1 MAVLI
6 TFGTDSKLKLKVPA
20 KGETNW
26 AEDFKTYFVD
36 PIVEH
41 DHSGINGRGKQLGPT
56 SLADNAIESRHV
68 NFTLTDLNFVIGS
81 NPQSGQFLKFDGGNW
96 QPGSIDPTVKEL
108 TSGDPSATGGI
119 GNSNSGVDLSANSE
133 VYISN
138 VTGADTI
145 DFSAR
150 TPATLT
156 GIKFII
162 DSATTANKK
171 IKFNNLKDCII
182 ISNLDIEI
190 VGSVDKCIIIMENND
205 ATVNSEG
212 ANLTLLSNDTAPN
225 NIVNASRI
233 IADTIEVNNA
243 TTADKNLFVDSEIKI
258 KQLNLQ
264 LLGGS
269 DTNKS
274 RIIRSH
280 VEIND
285 RITNTNTISGS
296 TGQKL
301 FLEDSKVSF
310 PLFQENVSTSATTYS
325 ANTSEL
331 SVDDDSELK
340 QITTNLV
347 KVWKQSANRWN
358 YLVSPSGIN
367 KVITADSSG
376 VPVELSVS
384 DGHVVKGS
392 SSGLVSQDN
401 VLNNIN
407 NVNTSGVATD
417 QFLKYD
423 GSNWVDSAFTLTGSK
438 SINTGSSPS
447 TGYLLRYNGTRFEPA
462 TPANSVEFV
471 ERTVTL
477 TYTLNKSSGYS
488 GNPHYHTFSDTLTQ
502 AGLAS
507 HLSSAGIPTANITEI
522 KLVGASTY
530 SHSNGYSEL
539 YIQKGDD
546 TWLACVKNLYVVS
559 QLNSLEQAGTV
570 SGTIDTTLLP
580 LDSLGTKYT
589 YNSASST
596 ANRSGTFCTTSQEVT
611 LWKPSMSNDPLGDVR
626 LVASEYYMND
636 GSATYVIKLKISSMT
651 GPTTTSTGSLSH
663 NTGN

>member
-6 TFGTDSKLKLKVPA
+6 TFGNDNKLKLKVPA

-41 DHSGINGRGKQLGPT
+41 DHSGINGRGKQLGPD
-56 SLADNAIESRHV
+56 SLADGAIESRHV

-81 NPQSGQFLKFDGGNW
+81 APQSGQFLKFDGGNW

-119 GNSNSGVDLSANSE
+119 GDSNSGVDLSANSE
-133 VYISN
+133 VYISD
-138 VTGADTI
+138 VTGTDTM

-162 DSATTANKK
+162 DSATVANKK
-171 IKFNNLKDCII
+171 VKFNNLKECII
-182 ISNLDIEI
+182 ISNIDIEV
-190 VGSVDKCIIIMENND
+190 VGTIDKCIIIMENDD
-205 ATVNSEG
+205 ATVGSEG

-225 NIVNASRI
+225 NIVTASRI
-233 IADTIEVNNA
+233 IADTIEVSNA
-243 TTADKNLFVDSEIKI
+243 TTADKNLFVDSEIKV

-274 RIIRSH
+274 RIIRSN
-280 VEIND
+280 VEVND

-340 QITTNLV
+340 QITTNLI
-347 KVWKQSANRWN
+347 KIWKQSDNRWN
-358 YLVSPSGIN
+358 YLVSPSGQN
-367 KVITADSSG
+367 KLITANSSG
-376 VPVELSVS
+376 VPSEFSLTQ
-384 DGHVVKGS
+384 GRLLKGGANGFES
-392 SSGLVSQDN
+392 HQN
-401 VLNNIN
+401 ILNNIDD
-407 NVNTSGVATD
+407 VDTSGVTPG

-423 GSNWVDSAFTLTGSK
+423 GNNWVDTSILQVPSGGSDDQVLTKTSGGYAWADLPAEK
-438 SINTGSSPS
+438 SFVKIKSVGHLQYTSSNQTVPIPS
-447 TGYLLRYNGTRFEPA
+447 GCYAEVSVVSYGATAGANAELSQNFVMPGGTSIVWFGA
-462 TPANSVEFV
+462 GILQADTMTILTNANSA
-471 ERTVTL
+471 
-477 TYTLNKSSGYS
+477 
-488 GNPHYHTFSDTLTQ
+488 Q
-502 AGLAS
+502 
-507 HLSSAGIPTANITEI
+507 
-522 KLVGASTY
+522 
-530 SHSNGYSEL
+530 
-539 YIQKGDD
+539 
-546 TWLACVKNLYVVS
+546 
-559 QLNSLEQAGTV
+559 
-570 SGTIDTTLLP
+570 
-580 LDSLGTKYT
+580 
-589 YNSASST
+589 
-596 ANRSGTFCTTSQEVT
+596 
-611 LWKPSMSNDPLGDVR
+611 VR
-626 LVASEYYMND
+626 VF
-636 GSATYVIKLKISSMT
+636 YVIFENS
-651 GPTTTSTGSLSH
+651 
-663 NTGN
+663 

>member
-6 TFGTDSKLKLKVPA
+6 TFGNDSKLKLKVPA

-41 DHSGINGRGKQLGPT
+41 DHSGVNGRGKQLGPT
-56 SLADNAIESRHV
+56 SLADDAIESRHV
-68 NFTLTDLNFVIGS
+68 NFGLTDLNGVIGS

-119 GNSNSGVDLSANSE
+119 GDSNSGVDLSANSE
-133 VYISN
+133 IYISD
-138 VTGADTI
+138 VTDTDTI

-162 DSATTANKK
+162 DSATVANKK

-182 ISNLDIEI
+182 ISNLDIEV
-190 VGSVDKCIIIMENND
+190 VGTIDKCIIIMENDD
-205 ATVNSEG
+205 ATVGSEG

-225 NIVNASRI
+225 NIVTASRI
-233 IADTIEVNNA
+233 IADTIEVSNA

-280 VEIND
+280 VEVND

-340 QITTNLV
+340 QITTNLI
-347 KVWKQSANRWN
+347 KIWKQSDNRWN
-358 YLVSPSGIN
+358 YLVSPSAKGALISS
-367 KVITADSSG
+367 DSSG
-376 VPVELSVS
+376 VPTQINV
-384 DGHVVKGS
+384 GS
-392 SSGLVSQDN
+392 NNQVLTANSSTSTGLEWQSQSATLATASIQD
-401 VLNNIN
+401 LG
-407 NVNTSGVATD
+407 NVNTSGVSSG

-423 GSNWVDSAFTLTGSK
+423 GANWVDTSILQVPSGGSTGQILTKTSSGYAWQNGESTMRIRSSGKTTVSAGTNTSIFSSSTIPSGCYAQVSIRLSVDGDTNLQTGEDSNARFPAVLTLGPGNTCAVNWFNNTINGSMHLNVAGQFFE
-438 SINTGSSPS
+438 INTGSFA
-447 TGYLLRYNGTRFEPA
+447 GTL
-462 TPANSVEFV
+462 SV
-471 ERTVTL
+471 
-477 TYTLNKSSGYS
+477 
-488 GNPHYHTFSDTLTQ
+488 D
-502 AGLAS
+502 
-507 HLSSAGIPTANITEI
+507 
-522 KLVGASTY
+522 
-530 SHSNGYSEL
+530 
-539 YIQKGDD
+539 
-546 TWLACVKNLYVVS
+546 YVVFE
-559 QLNSLEQAGTV
+559 NS
-570 SGTIDTTLLP
+570 
-580 LDSLGTKYT
+580 
-589 YNSASST
+589 
-596 ANRSGTFCTTSQEVT
+596 
-611 LWKPSMSNDPLGDVR
+611 
-626 LVASEYYMND
+626 
-636 GSATYVIKLKISSMT
+636 
-651 GPTTTSTGSLSH
+651 
-663 NTGN
+663 